1 MLFNRTTFKLSRR
14 KFFIYS
20 GLATVGTLLYSYF
33 RGIRYPV
40 LSWEPKKWSNTFSSE
55 KFDATYT
62 DLFHTSNSD
71 TEKKFRA
78 YAPEPK
84 IQLSCNTDTDFK
96 VSINNIAKDAKLVV
110 IDGNQENITEQ
121 IVGITRQLTFSASSL
136 DTFSLQWQLP
146 ELNNYSFAAI
156 GDTGGDKELG
166 WCIQRAH
173 DLGARFLLHLGDF
186 NYQESDYDN
195 AIKLFTEAPIPC
207 YISIG
212 NHDFNESGLIYQQFL
227 KQIGPLNN
235 SFSIGKTRYINI
247 DTAANFLPYSSGQRG
262 KLLREL
268 ENDPTNYEDNVVFTH
283 RPVHDP
289 QPAHIREESGD
300 HDIGSVGETKWLIS
314 SLKKIKATT
323 LLSGHIHIF
332 DRSTY
337 QGIDNI
343 IVGQGLGHQDLL
355 VNNNDISKIALGN
368 VDASGRVNYE
378 FPSLKMPMESH
389 CHPRVKIVK
398 DSLTELPL
406 SKTIENINASCN
418 QDS

>member
-1 MLFNRTTFKLSRR
+1 MMKSKPTFLSRR
-14 KFFIYS
+14 SFLKLTGI
-20 GLATVGTLLYSYF
+20 GTTATLIYSYF
-33 RGIRYPV
+33 RGIRFPV
-40 LSWEPKKWSNTFSSE
+40 LSWESK
-55 KFDATYT
+55 DIATII
-62 DLFHTSNSD
+62 NSD
-71 TEKKFRA
+71 TVDISFTDLINVSNIETSYNFRA
-78 YAPEPK
+78 FAPEPELHLTIK
-84 IQLSCNTDTDFK
+84 DKTTLTIT
-96 VSINNIAKDAKLVV
+96 INNIANDAILNFSNSDHFDIQEEVSSINRKLT
-110 IDGNQENITEQ
+110 ISSNNNQSIK
-121 IVGITRQLTFSASSL
+121 
-136 DTFSLQWQLP
+136 LQWRLP
-146 ELNNYSFAAI
+146 ELSGYNFAAI

-207 YISIG
+207 YVSIG

-289 QPAHIREESGD
+289 QPAHIREETGD
-300 HDIGSVGETKWLIS
+300 HDIGSKGETKWLIN

-355 VNNNDISKIALGN
+355 VNHNEISKIALGN
-368 VDASGRVNYE
+368 VNPSGRVNYE

-389 CHPRVKIVK
+389 CHPRVKTVK
-398 DSLTELPL
+398 DSLTELPH
-406 SKTIENINASCN
+406 SETIEKINVSCN
-418 QDS
+418 QAS

>member
-1 MLFNRTTFKLSRR
+1 MMKSKPTFLSRR
-14 KFFIYS
+14 SLLKLT
-20 GLATVGTLLYSYF
+20 GVGTAATLIYSYF
-33 RGIRYPV
+33 RGVRFPV
-40 LSWEPKKWSNTFSSE
+40 LSWESKETTTIINSDEVDIF
-55 KFDATYT
+55 FT
-62 DLFHTSNSD
+62 DLINVSNIETSYN
-71 TEKKFRA
+71 FRA
-78 YAPEPK
+78 FAPEPELVITTNDK
-84 IQLSCNTDTDFK
+84 TTLTI
-96 VSINNIAKDAKLVV
+96 SINNIANDAILNFSNSDNFDIKEEISSINRKLT
-110 IDGNQENITEQ
+110 I
-121 IVGITRQLTFSASSL
+121 SSL
-136 DTFSLQWQLP
+136 SNESIKLQWRLPQLS
-146 ELNNYSFAAI
+146 EYNFAAI
-156 GDTGGDKELG
+156 GDTGGDKELD

-398 DSLTELPL
+398 DSLTELPH